1 MPVAGITLAADA
13 AQLPAL
19 QGWLQDCWHVH
30 GLAPA
35 ESFAFELAL
44 EEVFMNVA
52 MHGTPAGSVVPQVE
66 CRLAVAADAIEL
78 VVEDDGPAFDPLQQ
92 ATPDLEAALEDRPVG
107 GLGIHL
113 LRQMMDEVA
122 YLRAGQ
128 RNRLTMRK
136 YRS

>member
-1 MPVAGITLAADA
+1 MPVAGITLAAEA

-19 QGWLQDCWHVH
+19 QAWLHDCWQGE
-30 GLAPA
+30 GLPA
-35 ESFAFELAL
+35 GDAFPFELAL

-52 MHGTPAGSVVPQVE
+52 MHGTPAGSAVPQVE

-78 VVEDDGPAFDPLQQ
+78 VVEDGGPAFDPLQR
-92 ATPDLEAALEDRPVG
+92 ATPDLDAALDDRPVG

-113 LRQMMDEVA
+113 VRQMMDEVS
-122 YLRAGQ
+122 YQRTGQ

-136 YRS
+136 HRS

>member
-1 MPVAGITLAADA
+1 MPVAGISLPADA

-19 QGWLQDCWHVH
+19 QAWLQDCWHVE
-30 GLAPA
+30 GLPA
-35 ESFAFELAL
+35 GDAFAFELAL

-52 MHGTPAGSVVPQVE
+52 MHGTSAGSAVPQVE

-92 ATPDLEAALEDRPVG
+92 ATPDLEAALDDRPVG

-113 LRQMMDEVA
+113 VRQMMDEVA
-122 YLRAGQ
+122 YLRTGQ
-128 RNRLTMRK
+128 CNRLTMRK
-136 YRS
+136 HRS